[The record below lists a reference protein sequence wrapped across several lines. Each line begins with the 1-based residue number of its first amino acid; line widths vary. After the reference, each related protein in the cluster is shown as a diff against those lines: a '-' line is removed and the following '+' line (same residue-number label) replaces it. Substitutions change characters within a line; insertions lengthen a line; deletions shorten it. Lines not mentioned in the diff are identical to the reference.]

1 MTVGELRTLTA
12 LVGELGST
20 NFTTAISA
28 NFGNLAD
35 DAEVA
40 LDVVAVLFPPSA
52 PFDVAAG
59 VLLELAVYCAPF
71 IPITGGSESN
81 RGRSDNAQPR
91 WPCLSVILG
100 GRRK

>member
-59 VLLELAVYCAPF
+59 VLLELAVYCAPL
-71 IPITGGSESN
+71 IHITADPNPIV
-81 RGRSDNAQPR
+81 NAQTTLTR
-91 WPCLSVILG
+91 A
-100 GRRK
+100 GRG

>member
-35 DAEVA
+35 DTEVA

-71 IPITGGSESN
+71 IHITGDPN
-81 RGRSDNAQPR
+81 PIADAQTT
-91 WPCLSVILG
+91 LSRADRV
-100 GRRK
+100 